1 MGRILIADDHDSLRR
16 GLAQA
21 LAEAGHDVEEAP
33 NGNAAIEKLHE
44 GFFDVVVSDLKMGGS
59 TGLDVLKT
67 AKTLHPTTAVILMT
81 AFGSVSTAVEA
92 MKAGAFDYVQKPFE
106 VEEME
111 VKIDKALEMRRM
123 QHQIDYL
130 RHAQGDIYD
139 FDRIIGS
146 SGALEKVLGVVRKVA
161 KSNTTVLI
169 RGETGTG
176 KELIAGAIH
185 HNSHRAARNFIK
197 VNCAALQEN
206 LLESELFGHEKG
218 AFTGADKQR
227 IGRFEQADG
236 GTLFLDEIGDMSA
249 NTQAKILRVL
259 QEHEFERLGG
269 TRTIKVDVRLI
280 AATNRDLP
288 AMVEAGAFREDLY
301 YRLNVVTIE
310 MPPLRERKEDVAA
323 LAEFFIRRF
332 AGELKKKIDGLEP
345 EALKLLMRYHW
356 PGNIRELENADRA
369 RDAAGRRPQH
379 RHGRPPPRRHRTPG
393 LTARCVL
400 DRQDPADGYSPRGH
414 RAACRRR
421 SAEDVEL
428 GPEGRGGAAVD
439 QPARDELQDQECS
452 ASSSR
457 AAAAPRRS
465 STPRTA
471 TRRPSCKA
479 SAPRGRSDRSCGRSH
494 AISAVPE

>member
-21 LAEAGHDVEEAP
+21 LAGASHEVEEAP

-44 GFFDVVVSDLKMGGS
+44 SYFDVVVSDLKMGGS
-59 TGLDVLKT
+59 TGLEVLKT
-67 AKTLHPTTAVILMT
+67 AKTLHPNTAVIMMT
-81 AFGSVSTAVEA
+81 AFGTVSTAVDA
-92 MKAGAFDYVQKPFE
+92 MKSGAFDFVQKPFE
-106 VEEME
+106 IEEME
-111 VKIDKALEMRRM
+111 VKIEKALEMRRM

-161 KSNTTVLI
+161 KSNTTVLV

-185 HNSHRAARNFIK
+185 HNSLRAARNFIK

-218 AFTGADKQR
+218 AFTSADKQR

-236 GTLFLDEIGDMSA
+236 GTLFLDEIGDMSP

-288 AMVEAGAFREDLY
+288 AMVEAGQFREDLY

-310 MPPLRERKEDVAA
+310 MPPLRERKDDIAA
-323 LAEFFIRRF
+323 LAGFFISRF
-332 AGELKKKIDGLEP
+332 SAELKKKVDGLEP
-345 EALKLLMRYHW
+345 DALKLLMRYHW
-356 PGNIRELENADRA
+356 PGNIRELENAIERA
-369 RDAAGRRPQH
+369 MLLADGQNIAIDDLRLGDTGGMGSPREAASVVKIPPTGIPLEEIERLSIIEALKMSNWVQKDAAE
-379 RHGRPPPRRHRTPG
+379 
-393 LTARCVL
+393 LLAI
-400 DRQDPADGYSPRGH
+400 SPR
-414 RAACRRR
+414 
-421 SAEDVEL
+421 VMNYKIKTL
-428 GPEGRGGAAVD
+428 GID
-439 QPARDELQDQECS
+439 F
-452 ASSSR
+452 
-457 AAAAPRRS
+457 
-465 STPRTA
+465 
-471 TRRPSCKA
+471 
-479 SAPRGRSDRSCGRSH
+479 PRGRRAALQHHDPM
-494 AISAVPE
+494 SAAV